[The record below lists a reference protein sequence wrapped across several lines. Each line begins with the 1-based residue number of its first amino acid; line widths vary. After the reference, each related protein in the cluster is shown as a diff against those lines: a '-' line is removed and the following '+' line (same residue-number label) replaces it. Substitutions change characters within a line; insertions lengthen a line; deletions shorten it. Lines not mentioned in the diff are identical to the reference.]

1 VLHDAGPLPAFERG
15 TAVTIGA
22 FDGVH
27 IGHTT
32 LIAETRRLAAELGC
46 PSVLVTLDRHP
57 ATVVRPASA
66 PPLLVDETQKFELLA
81 ATGID
86 YVLVVHF
93 DGERSLEGSE
103 EFVREVIV
111 DELHARFV
119 VVGEDFHFGHR
130 RKGDVALL
138 DQLGVE
144 CGFKVVGLKLVG
156 LEGLDGPVTSTS
168 ARYALASGDVELAAR
183 LLGRLPEIHG
193 IVEHGDHRGRT
204 IGFPTANVA
213 VHEGAVPADLVL
225 VCGVFGNIGDNDIAH
240 TINTLPSLCAPGAT
254 VIWTRHRR
262 PPDRTVLARDAFV
275 RAGFEEVAYDAPDG
289 FLFGVG
295 THRLASQ
302 PTPFEPRVEMFTF
315 VGYDALDGRDS
326 RPKGAS

>member
-1 VLHDAGPLPAFERG
+1 MLHDAGALPDFARG
-15 TAVTIGA
+15 TAITIGA

-27 IGHTT
+27 VGHST
-32 LIAETRRLAAELGC
+32 LIAETRRLAAELDC

-103 EFVREVIV
+103 EFVREVVV
-111 DELHARFV
+111 DELHARYV

-156 LEGLDGPVTSTS
+156 IEGLDGPVTSTR
-168 ARYALASGDVELAAR
+168 ARYALAAGDVELAAR

-193 IVEHGDHRGRT
+193 VVEHGDHRGRT

-213 VHEGAVPADLVL
+213 VPGDIMLPNDGVYAGWYLRPDHEAHAAAI
-225 VCGVFGNIGDNDIAH
+225 NIGRRPTFYEESGLLLVEAHLIDFDGDLYDEQARVRIAERLRGEVRFDSIDALKGQLSIDVEH
-240 TINTLPSLCAPGAT
+240 TRAICSARAPG
-254 VIWTRHRR
+254 R
-262 PPDRTVLARDAFV
+262 
-275 RAGFEEVAYDAPDG
+275 
-289 FLFGVG
+289 
-295 THRLASQ
+295 
-302 PTPFEPRVEMFTF
+302 
-315 VGYDALDGRDS
+315 
-326 RPKGAS
+326 

>member
-1 VLHDAGPLPAFERG
+1 MHVQVLHDAGPLPEFASG

-27 IGHTT
+27 VGHAA

-66 PPLLVDETQKFELLA
+66 PPLLVDETQKLELLD

-103 EFVREVIV
+103 EFVREVLV

-130 RKGDVALL
+130 RTGDVALL
-138 DQLGVE
+138 DQLGVQF
-144 CGFKVVGLKLVG
+144 GFKVVGLKLVG
-156 LEGLDGPVTSTS
+156 VAGLEGPVTSTR
-168 ARYALASGDVELAAR
+168 ARYALAAGDVELAAQ

-193 IVEHGDHRGRT
+193 VVEHGDHRGRT

-213 VHEGAVPADLVL
+213 VPGDILLPID
-225 VCGVFGNIGDNDIAH
+225 GVYAGWYLRPGDDQPHASAINIG
-240 TINTLPSLCAPGAT
+240 
-254 VIWTRHRR
+254 RR
-262 PPDRTVLARDAFV
+262 PTFYEESGLLLVEAHLIDFDGDLYGEQARV
-275 RAGFEEVAYDAPDG
+275 RIAARLRGEVRFDGIEALKRQLVIDVEHTRAICAAREPGF
-289 FLFGVG
+289 
-295 THRLASQ
+295 
-302 PTPFEPRVEMFTF
+302 
-315 VGYDALDGRDS
+315 
-326 RPKGAS
+326 

>member
-1 VLHDAGPLPAFERG
+1 KL
-15 TAVTIGA
+15 
-22 FDGVH
+22 
-27 IGHTT
+27 
-32 LIAETRRLAAELGC
+32 
-46 PSVLVTLDRHP
+46 
-57 ATVVRPASA
+57 
-66 PPLLVDETQKFELLA
+66 ELLA

-103 EFVREVIV
+103 EFVREVLV
-111 DELHARFV
+111 DELHARVV

-156 LEGLDGPVTSTS
+156 LPGVDGPVTSTS

-193 IVEHGDHRGRT
+193 VVEHGDHRGRT

-213 VHEGAVPADLVL
+213 VPGDILLPIDGVYAGWYLRPGEAAHAVAHAAAI
-225 VCGVFGNIGDNDIAH
+225 NIG
-240 TINTLPSLCAPGAT
+240 
-254 VIWTRHRR
+254 RR
-262 PPDRTVLARDAFV
+262 PTFYEENGLLLVEAHLLDFDGDLYGEQARV
-275 RAGFEEVAYDAPDG
+275 RIAARLRGEVRFE
-289 FLFGVG
+289 
-295 THRLASQ
+295 SI
-302 PTPFEPRVEMFTF
+302 
-315 VGYDALDGRDS
+315 DALQHQLRIDVRHTREITATREPGF
-326 RPKGAS
+326 

>member
-1 VLHDAGPLPAFERG
+1 VQVLHDAGPLPDFERG

-27 IGHTT
+27 IGHAT

-66 PPLLVDETQKFELLA
+66 PPLLVDETQKFELLE

-138 DQLGVE
+138 DQLGAE

-156 LEGLDGPVTSTS
+156 MEGLDGPVTSTS

-193 IVEHGDHRGRT
+193 VVEHGDHRGRT

-213 VHEGAVPADLVL
+213 VPGDILLPIDGVYAGWYLRAGEAVPTAAHAAAI
-225 VCGVFGNIGDNDIAH
+225 NIGRRPTFYEENGLLLVEAHLIDFDGDLYGEEARVRIAARLRGEVRFDSIDALKHQLGIDVAH
-240 TINTLPSLCAPGAT
+240 TRQILAT
-254 VIWTRHRR
+254 RER
-262 PPDRTVLARDAFV
+262 
-275 RAGFEEVAYDAPDG
+275 GF
-289 FLFGVG
+289 
-295 THRLASQ
+295 
-302 PTPFEPRVEMFTF
+302 
-315 VGYDALDGRDS
+315 
-326 RPKGAS
+326 

>member
-1 VLHDAGPLPAFERG
+1 VQVLHDAGPLPDFPRG

-27 IGHTT
+27 VGHAT
-32 LIAETRRLAAELGC
+32 LIAETRRLAAELDC

-103 EFVREVIV
+103 EFVREVVV
-111 DELHARFV
+111 DELHARCV

-138 DQLGVE
+138 DQLGTE
-144 CGFKVVGLKLVG
+144 CGFTVVGLKLVG
-156 LEGLDGPVTSTS
+156 IPGLEGPVSSTR
-168 ARYALASGDVELAAR
+168 ARYALAAGDVELAAR
-183 LLGRLPEIHG
+183 ILGRLPEIHG
-193 IVEHGDHRGRT
+193 VVEHGDHRGRT

-213 VHEGAVPADLVL
+213 VPGDILLPDDGVYAGWYLRAGEPTPTAAHPAAI
-225 VCGVFGNIGDNDIAH
+225 NIG
-240 TINTLPSLCAPGAT
+240 
-254 VIWTRHRR
+254 RR
-262 PPDRTVLARDAFV
+262 PTFYEESGLLLVEAHLIDFDGDLYGEQARV
-275 RAGFEEVAYDAPDG
+275 RIAARLRGEVRFDG
-289 FLFGVG
+289 I
-295 THRLASQ
+295 
-302 PTPFEPRVEMFTF
+302 
-315 VGYDALDGRDS
+315 DALKHQLGIDVEHARAIIAAREPGR
-326 RPKGAS
+326 

>member
-1 VLHDAGPLPAFERG
+1 VRVQVLHDAGPLPDFAGG

-27 IGHTT
+27 VGHTT

-66 PPLLVDETQKFELLA
+66 PPLLVDETQKLELLD

-103 EFVREVIV
+103 EFVREVLV
-111 DELHARFV
+111 DQLHARFV

-130 RKGDVALL
+130 RRGDVALL

-156 LEGLDGPVTSTS
+156 LPGLDGPVTSTR
-168 ARYALASGDVELAAR
+168 ARYALAAGDVELAAK

-193 IVEHGDHRGRT
+193 VVEHGDHRGRT

-213 VHEGAVPADLVL
+213 VPGDILLPID
-225 VCGVFGNIGDNDIAH
+225 GVYAGWYVRPNDPHPHAAAINIGRRPTFYEESGLLLVEAHLLDFDGDLYGEQARVRIAARLRGEVRFDGIETLKHQLGIDVAH
-240 TINTLPSLCAPGAT
+240 TREILAP
-254 VIWTRHRR
+254 RE
-262 PPDRTVLARDAFV
+262 P
-275 RAGFEEVAYDAPDG
+275 
-289 FLFGVG
+289 G
-295 THRLASQ
+295 T
-302 PTPFEPRVEMFTF
+302 
-315 VGYDALDGRDS
+315 
-326 RPKGAS
+326 

>member
-1 VLHDAGPLPAFERG
+1 MLHDAGPLPEFAGG

-27 IGHTT
+27 IGHAT

-103 EFVREVIV
+103 EFVREVLV
-111 DELHARFV
+111 DELHARYV

-138 DQLGVE
+138 EQLGTE
-144 CGFKVVGLKLVG
+144 CGFKVVGMKLVG
-156 LEGLDGPVTSTS
+156 VPGLDGPVTSTR
-168 ARYALASGDVELAAR
+168 ARYALAAGDVELAAR

-193 IVEHGDHRGRT
+193 VVEHGDHRGRT

-213 VHEGAVPADLVL
+213 VAGDILLPIDGVYAGWYLRPGDADQTEAHAAAI
-225 VCGVFGNIGDNDIAH
+225 NIG
-240 TINTLPSLCAPGAT
+240 
-254 VIWTRHRR
+254 RR
-262 PPDRTVLARDAFV
+262 PTFYEESGLLLVEAHLVDFDGDLYGEQARV
-275 RAGFEEVAYDAPDG
+275 RIAARLRGEVRFD
-289 FLFGVG
+289 
-295 THRLASQ
+295 SI
-302 PTPFEPRVEMFTF
+302 
-315 VGYDALDGRDS
+315 DALKQQLRIDVEHTREICAAREPGR
-326 RPKGAS
+326 

>member
-1 VLHDAGPLPAFERG
+1 VQVLHDAGPLPDFERG

-27 IGHTT
+27 IGHAT
-32 LIAETRRLAAELGC
+32 LIAETRRLAAELDC

-57 ATVVRPASA
+57 ATIVRPASA

-86 YVLVVHF
+86 YVLIVHF

-103 EFVREVIV
+103 EFVREVVV
-111 DELHARFV
+111 DQLHARFV

-144 CGFKVVGLKLVG
+144 HGFKVVGLKLVG
-156 LEGLDGPVTSTS
+156 VPGLDGPVTSTR

-193 IVEHGDHRGRT
+193 VVEHGDHRGRT

-213 VHEGAVPADLVL
+213 VPGDILLPIDGVYAGWYLRPAAVDHAEAHAAAI
-225 VCGVFGNIGDNDIAH
+225 NIGRRPTFYEESGLLLVEAHLIDFDGDLYGEQARVRIAARLRGEVRFDSIDALKHQLGIDVAH
-240 TINTLPSLCAPGAT
+240 TREICATREPG
-254 VIWTRHRR
+254 R
-262 PPDRTVLARDAFV
+262 
-275 RAGFEEVAYDAPDG
+275 
-289 FLFGVG
+289 
-295 THRLASQ
+295 
-302 PTPFEPRVEMFTF
+302 
-315 VGYDALDGRDS
+315 
-326 RPKGAS
+326 

>member
-1 VLHDAGPLPAFERG
+1 MMRVKVIHDAGPLPDFAGG

-27 IGHTT
+27 VGHTA
-32 LIAETRRLAAELGC
+32 LIDETRRLAAELGC
-46 PSVLVTLDRHP
+46 PSVLVTTDRHP

-66 PPLLVDETQKFELLA
+66 PPLLVDETQKLELLG

-86 YVLVVHF
+86 YVFVVHF

-103 EFVREVIV
+103 EFVREVLV
-111 DELHARFV
+111 GQLHTHVV

-138 DQLGVE
+138 EQLGAD
-144 CGFKVVGLKLVG
+144 CGFEVVGLKLVG
-156 LEGLDGPVTSTS
+156 MPGFEGPVSST
-168 ARYALASGDVELAAR
+168 RTRIALASGDVELAAR

-213 VHEGAVPADLVL
+213 VPGDILLPIDGVYAGWYLRTAASGDPEPHAAAINIGRRPTFYEESGLLLVEAHLIDFDGDLYGEQARVRIAARLRGEVRFDGIEALKRQLVL
-225 VCGVFGNIGDNDIAH
+225 DVEH
-240 TINTLPSLCAPGAT
+240 TRELLATREPG
-254 VIWTRHRR
+254 R
-262 PPDRTVLARDAFV
+262 
-275 RAGFEEVAYDAPDG
+275 
-289 FLFGVG
+289 
-295 THRLASQ
+295 
-302 PTPFEPRVEMFTF
+302 
-315 VGYDALDGRDS
+315 
-326 RPKGAS
+326 

>member
-1 VLHDAGPLPAFERG
+1 VQVLHDAGPLPAFKQG

-27 IGHTT
+27 IGHAT

-93 DGERSLEGSE
+93 DGERSLESSE

-138 DQLGVE
+138 EELGTE

-156 LEGLDGPVTSTS
+156 LEGFDGPVTSTS
-168 ARYALASGDVELAAR
+168 ARYALAAGDVELAAR

-193 IVEHGDHRGRT
+193 VVEHGDHRGRT

-213 VHEGAVPADLVL
+213 VPGDILLPDD
-225 VCGVFGNIGDNDIAH
+225 GVYAGWYLRPGDDQPHAAAINIG
-240 TINTLPSLCAPGAT
+240 
-254 VIWTRHRR
+254 RR
-262 PPDRTVLARDAFV
+262 PTFYEESGLLLVEAHLIDFDGDLYGEQARV
-275 RAGFEEVAYDAPDG
+275 RIAARLRGEVKFE
-289 FLFGVG
+289 
-295 THRLASQ
+295 SI
-302 PTPFEPRVEMFTF
+302 
-315 VGYDALDGRDS
+315 DALKQQLAIDVEHTRAIDAARKPGF
-326 RPKGAS
+326 

>member
-1 VLHDAGPLPAFERG
+1 VQVLHDAGPLPEFASG

-27 IGHTT
+27 VGHAA

-66 PPLLVDETQKFELLA
+66 PPLLVDETQKLELLG

-130 RKGDVALL
+130 RTGDVALL
-138 DQLGVE
+138 DQLGVQF
-144 CGFKVVGLKLVG
+144 GFKVVGLKLVG
-156 LEGLDGPVTSTS
+156 VPGLEGPVTSTR
-168 ARYALASGDVELAAR
+168 ARYALAAGDVELAGK

-193 IVEHGDHRGRT
+193 VVEHGDHRGRT
-204 IGFPTANVA
+204 LGFPTANVA
-213 VHEGAVPADLVL
+213 VPGDILLPID
-225 VCGVFGNIGDNDIAH
+225 GVYAGWYLRPGDDHPHASAINIG
-240 TINTLPSLCAPGAT
+240 
-254 VIWTRHRR
+254 RR
-262 PPDRTVLARDAFV
+262 PTFYEENGLLLVEAHLIDFDGDLYGEQARV
-275 RAGFEEVAYDAPDG
+275 RIAARLRGEVRFDGIEALKHQLVIDVEHTRAICAAREPGF
-289 FLFGVG
+289 
-295 THRLASQ
+295 
-302 PTPFEPRVEMFTF
+302 
-315 VGYDALDGRDS
+315 
-326 RPKGAS
+326 

>member
-1 VLHDAGPLPAFERG
+1 MLHDAGPLPEFAGG

-27 IGHTT
+27 IGHGA

-103 EFVREVIV
+103 EFVREVLV
-111 DELHARFV
+111 DELHARYV

-138 DQLGVE
+138 EQLGTE
-144 CGFKVVGLKLVG
+144 CGFKVVGMKLVG
-156 LEGLDGPVTSTS
+156 VPGLDGPVTSTR
-168 ARYALASGDVELAAR
+168 ARYALAAGDVELAAR

-193 IVEHGDHRGRT
+193 VVEHGDHRGRT

-213 VHEGAVPADLVL
+213 VAGDILLPIDGVYAGWYLRPGDADQTEAHAAAI
-225 VCGVFGNIGDNDIAH
+225 NIG
-240 TINTLPSLCAPGAT
+240 
-254 VIWTRHRR
+254 RR
-262 PPDRTVLARDAFV
+262 PTFYEESGLLLVEAHLVDFDGDLYGEQARV
-275 RAGFEEVAYDAPDG
+275 RIAARLRGEVRFD
-289 FLFGVG
+289 
-295 THRLASQ
+295 SI
-302 PTPFEPRVEMFTF
+302 
-315 VGYDALDGRDS
+315 DALKQQLRIDVEHTREICAAREPGR
-326 RPKGAS
+326 

>member
-1 VLHDAGPLPAFERG
+1 VQVLHDAGPLPDFARG

-27 IGHTT
+27 VGHAT
-32 LIAETRRLAAELGC
+32 LIAETRRLAAELDC

-81 ATGID
+81 STGID

-111 DELHARFV
+111 DELHARYV

-138 DQLGVE
+138 DQLGTE

-156 LEGLDGPVTSTS
+156 IPGSDGPVTSTR
-168 ARYALASGDVELAAR
+168 ARYALAAGDVELATR

-193 IVEHGDHRGRT
+193 VVEHGDHRGRT

-213 VHEGAVPADLVL
+213 VPGDILLPIDGVYAGWYLRPDSVDHAVAHPAAV
-225 VCGVFGNIGDNDIAH
+225 NIG
-240 TINTLPSLCAPGAT
+240 
-254 VIWTRHRR
+254 RR
-262 PPDRTVLARDAFV
+262 PTFYEENGLLLVEAHLIDFDGDLYGEQARVRIAARLRGEVRFDSIDALTHQLRIDVEHTREVLAV
-275 RAGFEEVAYDAPDG
+275 RPPGE
-289 FLFGVG
+289 
-295 THRLASQ
+295 
-302 PTPFEPRVEMFTF
+302 
-315 VGYDALDGRDS
+315 
-326 RPKGAS
+326 

>member
-1 VLHDAGPLPAFERG
+1 VHVQVLHDAGPLPDFASG

-27 IGHTT
+27 VGHAA

-66 PPLLVDETQKFELLA
+66 PPLLVDETQKLELLD

-103 EFVREVIV
+103 EFVREVLV

-130 RKGDVALL
+130 RSGDVALL
-138 DQLGVE
+138 DQLGVQF
-144 CGFKVVGLKLVG
+144 GFKVVGLKLVG
-156 LEGLDGPVTSTS
+156 VAGLEGPVTSTR
-168 ARYALASGDVELAAR
+168 ARYALAAGDVELAAQ

-193 IVEHGDHRGRT
+193 VVEHGDHRGRT

-213 VHEGAVPADLVL
+213 VPGDILLPID
-225 VCGVFGNIGDNDIAH
+225 GVYAGWYLRPGDDQPHASAINIG
-240 TINTLPSLCAPGAT
+240 
-254 VIWTRHRR
+254 RR
-262 PPDRTVLARDAFV
+262 PTFYEESGLLLVEAHLIDFDGDLYGEQARV
-275 RAGFEEVAYDAPDG
+275 RIAARLRGEVRFDGIEALKHQLVIDVEHTRAICAAREPGF
-289 FLFGVG
+289 
-295 THRLASQ
+295 
-302 PTPFEPRVEMFTF
+302 
-315 VGYDALDGRDS
+315 
-326 RPKGAS
+326 

>member
-1 VLHDAGPLPAFERG
+1 VQVLHDAGPLPDFPRG

-27 IGHTT
+27 IGHAA
-32 LIAETRRLAAELGC
+32 LIAETRRLAAELDC

-66 PPLLVDETQKFELLA
+66 PPLLVDETQKFELLT

-86 YVLVVHF
+86 YVLIVHF
-93 DGERSLEGSE
+93 DGERSLESSE

-156 LEGLDGPVTSTS
+156 MEGLDGPVTSTA

-193 IVEHGDHRGRT
+193 VVEHGDHRGRT

-213 VHEGAVPADLVL
+213 VPGDILLPIDGVYAGWYLRPDHEPHAAAI
-225 VCGVFGNIGDNDIAH
+225 NIG
-240 TINTLPSLCAPGAT
+240 
-254 VIWTRHRR
+254 RR
-262 PPDRTVLARDAFV
+262 PTFYEESGLLLVEAHLLDFDDDLYGEQARV
-275 RAGFEEVAYDAPDG
+275 RIAARLRGEVRFE
-289 FLFGVG
+289 
-295 THRLASQ
+295 SI
-302 PTPFEPRVEMFTF
+302 
-315 VGYDALDGRDS
+315 DALKHQLVIDVQHTREIVATRTPGF
-326 RPKGAS
+326 

>member
-1 VLHDAGPLPAFERG
+1 VLHDAGPLPDFARG

-27 IGHTT
+27 VGHTT
-32 LIAETRRLAAELGC
+32 LIAETRRLAAELDC

-103 EFVREVIV
+103 EFVREVLV
-111 DELHARFV
+111 DELHARYV

-156 LEGLDGPVTSTS
+156 IPGLEGPVSSTR
-168 ARYALASGDVELAAR
+168 ARYALAAGDVELAAR
-183 LLGRLPEIHG
+183 ILGRLPEIHG
-193 IVEHGDHRGRT
+193 VVEHGDHRGRT

-213 VHEGAVPADLVL
+213 VPGDILLPNDGVYAGWYLRHGEPSPAAAHPAAI
-225 VCGVFGNIGDNDIAH
+225 NIG
-240 TINTLPSLCAPGAT
+240 
-254 VIWTRHRR
+254 RR
-262 PPDRTVLARDAFV
+262 PTFYEENGLLLVEAHLIDFDGDLYGEQARV
-275 RAGFEEVAYDAPDG
+275 RIAARLRGEVRFDG
-289 FLFGVG
+289 IEALKHQLGIDVE
-295 THRLASQ
+295 HARAIIAAR
-302 PTPFEPRVEMFTF
+302 EP
-315 VGYDALDGRDS
+315 GR
-326 RPKGAS
+326 